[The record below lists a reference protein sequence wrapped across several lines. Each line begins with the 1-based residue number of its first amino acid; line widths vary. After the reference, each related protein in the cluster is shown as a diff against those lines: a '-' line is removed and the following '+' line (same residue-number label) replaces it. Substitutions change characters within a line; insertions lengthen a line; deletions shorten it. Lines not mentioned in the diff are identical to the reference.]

1 MLIFHLFQPEPL
13 PEWYIPSDHEKMQAK
28 VASNPVRKVGL
39 FVCLNL
45 RTSFLQG
52 FNRIALKGRKSQA
65 TGREV
70 TEGQKELV
78 SSQVK
83 IRRCISSWY
92 LNIKV
97 LSFSTCTCISFL
109 SDVWARASSN

>member
-28 VASNPVRKVGL
+28 VASKVGL
-39 FVCLNL
+39 FVFLNL

-52 FNRIALKGRKSQA
+52 FNRITLKGRKSQA

-97 LSFSTCTCISFL
+97 LSISTCTCISFL
-109 SDVWARASSN
+109 SDVSARASSN